1 MEGGEEFRPKSTQ
14 EVTVMRRDEMEK
26 KGGENVRGD
35 GNEEEN
41 MEDLRWNVME
51 MEMEVGWVGLRDF
64 EWTLA

>member
-14 EVTVMRRDEMEK
+14 EVAVMRRDEMEK

-51 MEMEVGWVGLRDF
+51 MEVGWVGLRDF

>member
-1 MEGGEEFRPKSTQ
+1 MEWLEGFLPKSTQ
-14 EVTVMRRDEMEK
+14 EVAVMRRDEMEK

>member
-14 EVTVMRRDEMEK
+14 EVAVMRRDEMEK

>member
-1 MEGGEEFRPKSTQ
+1 MKPIEAIDHLHTTKAPRTYPLMEGGEEFRPKSTQ

-41 MEDLRWNVME
+41 MEDLR
-51 MEMEVGWVGLRDF
+51 
-64 EWTLA
+64 

>member
-14 EVTVMRRDEMEK
+14 EVAVMRRDEMEK

-51 MEMEVGWVGLRDF
+51 MEVGWVSLRDF